1 MATEMTSSQL
11 SPKAAFARIWKRL
24 TDAVAEGKRKAGV
37 SVKTESIME
46 AAKGGKLD
54 MIDLGED
61 NLFGDP
67 EQGMLDLG
75 EENLFGA
82 PEGGESSEQPETP
95 APTEPEPGAEAP
107 TEQPAPAAPAGR
119 VLNGVVGGKTGDDQK
134 LVIAKRKPTRLTKA
148 EREEEERRAKERQ
161 RQLDAENNYSVAE
174 VQENWKSLFEYAY
187 ENREYLKDA
196 GQLVTE
202 DEVRALFSAEYNN
215 YSGRNHGDSTDTA
228 VSGVLDIFQKKLPT
242 IIKKLD
248 ARLHGEGNFMKNGSL
263 MYYLL
268 RASHLA
274 NDKRTP
280 IPRPGETLGIKSKT
294 VVNDK
299 TSVLNQ
305 FVLTSDLQACEDWI
319 RNRFNGYDM
328 ADDAVKGMALDILAN
343 GTNKPGLVE
352 QLGGRKDIPKKFAS
366 PRYGTLE
373 RSDDKVI
380 VLGTEGF
387 VTDFNTMFD
396 DYLADADRSP
406 DHVGAEV
413 RPVNSLGATKFHG
426 NLYGAAYNESRYLGV
441 INYLVRK
448 GVLLPITLN
457 VGKISTDQ
465 SGKGNG
471 KNGKGGSGGGEKDDE
486 NRWADNLMSHRDD
499 GNGMSV
505 INANVGE
512 QWSANGLMRL
522 LGGAGAKKVAEMSG
536 TGDILGDAL
545 ASGNEIGTLSKFS
558 SAVMRWLC
566 ETLGREYSTKNASG
580 MSAIIYDNEPSIIAE
595 AGKNMSLDTGT
606 RAALRAIENFNG
618 AMSRHIKNTDIGG
631 DIGDIEHMSPEEI
644 REKATPDV
652 HLDELAR
659 KCYDALERGEQ
670 SDAMVAFG
678 KGYLVYM
685 MGGLFDIHTNTP
697 SLITNASR
705 FASLMGTGPMNR
717 IQIHQFL
724 LKMKA
729 DDVVAMARR
738 LEDAAPEIMVGQEG
752 GNITYGDMYPDC
764 SVSLNDL
771 NTTGIPGAIAYISEM
786 DPLQC
791 ICDCAETLCG
801 MEPGTLSAYLADL
814 KTCDDRAD
822 IENKAREIN
831 NQGRG
836 VVDLHMSDAGKER
849 VKRVEPTNKQ
859 PAKPSAPSIP
869 RIGRNRF

>member
-37 SVKTESIME
+37 SAKTESIME

-75 EENLFGA
+75 EENLFGT
-82 PEGGESSEQPETP
+82 PEGGEPAEQTETP
-95 APTEPEPGAEAP
+95 APSEHKPGAEAP
-107 TEQPAPAAPAGR
+107 AEQQPASTGR
-119 VLNGVVGGKTGDDQK
+119 VLKGVVPGKTGDDQK
-134 LVIAKRKPTRLTKA
+134 LAITTRKPTRLTKA
-148 EREEEERRAKERQ
+148 EREEEARRAKERQ

-174 VQENWKSLFEYAY
+174 VQENWKSLFDYAY

-202 DEVRALFSAEYNN
+202 DEVRVLFTAEYNN

-228 VSGVLDIFQKKLPT
+228 VSGVLDIFRKKLPT
-242 IIKKLD
+242 IIKQLD

-280 IPRPGETLGIKSKT
+280 ILRAGETLGIKSKT

-305 FVLTSDLQACEDWI
+305 FVMSSDLQACEDWI
-319 RNRFNGYDM
+319 RKRFEGYDM

-352 QLGGRKDIPKKFAS
+352 QLGGRKDIPRKFAS

-387 VTDFNTMFD
+387 VTDFNAMFD
-396 DYLADADRSP
+396 NYLADADRSP
-406 DHVGAEV
+406 DHVGSEV
-413 RPVNSLGATKFHG
+413 RPVSSLGANKFHG
-426 NLYGAAYNESRYLGV
+426 NIYGAAYDEARYLNV
-441 INYLVRK
+441 INHLVRE
-448 GVLLPITLN
+448 GVLLPVTFN

-465 SGKGNG
+465 SGKG
-471 KNGKGGSGGGEKDDE
+471 KGGEKDDE
-486 NRWADNLMSHRDD
+486 NRWADNLMAHRDG

-512 QWSANGLMRL
+512 QWSANGLIRL
-522 LGGAGAKKVAEMSG
+522 LGGAGIKAVAEMSG
-536 TGDILGDAL
+536 TGELLGEAL
-545 ASGNEIGTLSKFS
+545 KGGNEIGTLSKFS
-558 SAVMRWLC
+558 AAVMKWLC
-566 ETLGREYSTKNASG
+566 DTLGREYSTKSASG
-580 MSAIIYDNEPSIIAE
+580 ISTIIFDNEPSIIAE
-595 AGKNMSLDTGT
+595 AGKNMRLDSGT

-659 KCYDALERGEQ
+659 KCYDALENGEQ
-670 SDAMVAFG
+670 SEAMVAFG

-717 IQIHQFL
+717 GQIHQYL

-729 DDVVAMARR
+729 GDVVAMARR
-738 LEDAAPEIMVGQEG
+738 LEDAASDIMVGQEG
-752 GNITYGDMYPDC
+752 GNIMYGDMYPDC
-764 SVSLNDL
+764 SVPLNDL
-771 NTTGIPGAIAYISEM
+771 NSSGILSAIAYISEM
-786 DPLQC
+786 NPVQC
-791 ICDCAETLCG
+791 LCDCAETICG
-801 MEPGTLSAYLADL
+801 MEPGTLSTYMADL
-814 KTCDDRAD
+814 KTCEDKAD
-822 IENKAREIN
+822 IEDKARTIN
-831 NQGRG
+831 NQGSG
-836 VVDLHMSDAGKER
+836 VVDLHMSDAGRER
-849 VKRVEPTNKQ
+849 VKRVEPTKKQ
-859 PAKPSAPSIP
+859 PAKPAAPTIS
-869 RIGRNRF
+869 RFGRNRF

>member
-1 MATEMTSSQL
+1 MTSSQL

-75 EENLFGA
+75 EENLFGT
-82 PEGGESSEQPETP
+82 PEGGESSEQSETP
-95 APTEPEPGAEAP
+95 APTEPEHGAEAP
-107 TEQPAPAAPAGR
+107 AEQPAPTGR
-119 VLNGVVGGKTGDDQK
+119 VLKGVVGGKTGDDQK
-134 LVIAKRKPTRLTKA
+134 LVITKRKPTRLTKA
-148 EREEEERRAKERQ
+148 EREEEARRAKERQ

-174 VQENWKSLFEYAY
+174 VQENWKSLFDYAY

-196 GQLVTE
+196 GQLITE
-202 DEVRALFSAEYNN
+202 DEVRTLFSTEYNN

-242 IIKKLD
+242 IIKQLD

-268 RASHLA
+268 RASHLV
-274 NDKRTP
+274 NGKRTP

-294 VVNDK
+294 VVNGK

-305 FVLTSDLQACEDWI
+305 FVLTSDLQECEDWI
-319 RNRFNGYDM
+319 RNRFHGYDM
-328 ADDAVKGMALDILAN
+328 ADSDVKGTALDILAM

-352 QLGGRKDIPKKFAS
+352 RLGGRMDIPKKFAS

-373 RSDDKVI
+373 RSGGDVM
-380 VLGTEGF
+380 VLGPEGF
-387 VTDFNTMFD
+387 VEDFNTMFD

-406 DHVGAEV
+406 DHAGAEV
-413 RPVNSLGATKFHG
+413 RPVKSLGARKFHG
-426 NLYGAAYNESRYLGV
+426 NLYGAAYDERRYLGV

-457 VGKISTDQ
+457 VGIISADQ
-465 SGKGNG
+465 SRRDNRKG
-471 KNGKGGSGGGEKDDE
+471 GKGGNGGDEKDNE
-486 NRWADNLMSHRDD
+486 NRWADTLMSHRDD

-512 QWSANGLMRL
+512 RWSANGLMRL

-536 TGDILGDAL
+536 TGDMLGDAL
-545 ASGNEIGTLSKFS
+545 TSGNEIGTLSKFS
-558 SAVMRWLC
+558 AAVMKWLC

-580 MSAIIYDNEPSIIAE
+580 MSAIIFDNEPSIIAE
-595 AGKNMSLDTGT
+595 AGRNMSLDGST
-606 RAALRAIENFNG
+606 RAVLRAIENFNG
-618 AMSRHIKNTDIGG
+618 AMSRHIKNSEIGG

-659 KCYDALERGEQ
+659 RCYDALERGKQTE
-670 SDAMVAFG
+670 SLVTFG

-685 MGGLFDIHTNTP
+685 MGGLFELQTNTP
-697 SLITNASR
+697 SLITNAAR
-705 FASLMGTGPMNR
+705 FASLMGTKPMNR
-717 IQIHQFL
+717 GLIHQYI
-724 LKMKA
+724 LKMNA
-729 DDVVAMARR
+729 NDVVAMARR

-752 GNITYGDMYPDC
+752 GQIMYGDMYPDC
-764 SVSLNDL
+764 NVPLNDL
-771 NTTGIPGAIAYISEM
+771 KTSGIPGAIAYISEM
-786 DPLQC
+786 DPFQC

-801 MEPGTLSAYLADL
+801 MEPGTLSTYMADL
-814 KTCDDRAD
+814 KTCDDKAD
-822 IENKAREIN
+822 IEDKARTIN
-831 NQGRG
+831 NQGSG

-849 VKRVEPTNKQ
+849 VKRVEPANKQ
-859 PAKPSAPSIP
+859 PPKPAAPTIA
-869 RIGRNRF
+869 RFGRNRF

>member
-75 EENLFGA
+75 EENLFGT
-82 PEGGESSEQPETP
+82 PEGEESSEQSETP
-95 APTEPEPGAEAP
+95 APAEPEPGAEAP
-107 TEQPAPAAPAGR
+107 TEQPAPTGR
-119 VLNGVVGGKTGDDQK
+119 VLKGVVGGKTGDDQK
-134 LVIAKRKPTRLTKA
+134 LVITKRKPTRLTKA

-174 VQENWKSLFEYAY
+174 VQENWKSLFDYAY

-196 GQLVTE
+196 GQLITE
-202 DEVRALFSAEYNN
+202 DEVRTLFSTEYNN

-242 IIKKLD
+242 IIKQLD
-248 ARLHGEGNFMKNGSL
+248 ARLHGEGDFMKNGSL
-263 MYYLL
+263 MYYLQ

-373 RSDDKVI
+373 RSDDKVM

-387 VTDFNTMFD
+387 VNDFNTMFD

-406 DHVGAEV
+406 EHVGAEV

-426 NLYGAAYNESRYLGV
+426 NLYGAAYDERRYLGV
-441 INYLVRK
+441 INFLVRK

-536 TGDILGDAL
+536 TGDMLGDAL

-558 SAVMRWLC
+558 SAVMKWLC

-580 MSAIIYDNEPSIIAE
+580 MSAIIFDNEPSIIAE
-595 AGKNMSLDTGT
+595 AGKNMTLDSST
-606 RAALRAIENFNG
+606 RAVLRAIENFNG
-618 AMSRHIKNTDIGG
+618 AMSRHIKNSEIGG

-659 KCYDALERGEQ
+659 KCYDALERGNQTE
-670 SDAMVAFG
+670 SLVTFG

-685 MGGLFDIHTNTP
+685 MGGLFELPTNTP
-697 SLITNASR
+697 SLITNAAR
-705 FASLMGTGPMNR
+705 FASLMGTKPMNR
-717 IQIHQFL
+717 GLIHQYI
-724 LKMKA
+724 LKMNA

-752 GNITYGDMYPDC
+752 GNIMYGDMYPDC
-764 SVSLNDL
+764 NVPLNNL
-771 NTTGIPGAIAYISEM
+771 KSSGIPGAIAYISEM
-786 DPLQC
+786 DPFQC
-791 ICDCAETLCG
+791 ICDCAETLCD
-801 MEPGTLSAYLADL
+801 MEPGTLSTYMADL
-814 KTCDDRAD
+814 KTCEDKAD
-822 IENKAREIN
+822 IEDKARTIN
-831 NQGRG
+831 NQGSG

-859 PAKPSAPSIP
+859 PPKPAAPTIA
-869 RIGRNRF
+869 RFGRNRF